1 MINSQRAKTDK
12 VICRERFATKSN
24 VLMFRLP
31 ELIDEQARPDE
42 VVEAL
47 HDWAGQEQHLLPLS
61 NVDHLALTISV
72 GSLNIKDM
80 KFICLRDRVMQRG
93 GIWWRYCTY
102 S

>member
-1 MINSQRAKTDK
+1 
-12 VICRERFATKSN
+12 
-24 VLMFRLP
+24 MFRLP

-72 GSLNIKDM
+72 GSLNIKDILCHFAIHYAPNNLSYIFQIS
-80 KFICLRDRVMQRG
+80 FISS
-93 GIWWRYCTY
+93 I
-102 S
+102 